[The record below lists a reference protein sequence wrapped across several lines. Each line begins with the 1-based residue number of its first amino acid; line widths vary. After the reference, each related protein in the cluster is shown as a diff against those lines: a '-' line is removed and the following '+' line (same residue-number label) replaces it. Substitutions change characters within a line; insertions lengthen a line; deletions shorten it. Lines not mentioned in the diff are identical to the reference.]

1 MKFTTLSLLA
11 ASLLCSTYTVAN
23 TGNCSGHYVSPNV
36 VDAMRSHHGVI
47 EVPLNINGSV
57 AIVLTSDAII
67 DEHSSGVRLT
77 SDVAENKQ
85 SVVVHAYGTD
95 VEGTAEFNIETA
107 RGRMHTIRLV
117 FGNHPATTHKVVI
130 EG

>member
-1 MKFTTLSLLA
+1 MWLMRCAATMVLS
-11 ASLLCSTYTVAN
+11 
-23 TGNCSGHYVSPNV
+23 
-36 VDAMRSHHGVI
+36 
-47 EVPLNINGSV
+47 VPLNINGSV

-117 FGNHPATTHKVVI
+117 LEIIQLQHIKWLLKAKINRR
-130 EG
+130 